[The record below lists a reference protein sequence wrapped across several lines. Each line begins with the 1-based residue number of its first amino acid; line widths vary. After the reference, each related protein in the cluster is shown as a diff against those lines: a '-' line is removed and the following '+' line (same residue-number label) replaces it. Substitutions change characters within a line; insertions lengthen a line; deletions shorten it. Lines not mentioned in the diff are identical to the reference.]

1 MSTSSPS
8 PLHILRTIF
17 GYDSFR
23 LEQERAIKTVL
34 RGNDAFVLMPTG
46 GGKSLCYQVPALC
59 LEGLTVVVSPLIALM
74 KDQVDALRLNGIDA
88 AYLNSTLDEYE
99 QRLLVSRLRSGSVKI
114 LYVAPERLV
123 TERFLAFLGTLNPV
137 LFAIDEAHCI
147 SQWGHDFRPEY
158 RELARL
164 KSIFPNVPL
173 IALTA
178 TADEQT
184 RHDIAQQLAILPE
197 NTFISSFNRANV
209 RYFVEPKRDTYK
221 RVVELLRQR
230 KGESGIIYTLSRASA
245 DALADGLKSDGFSAL
260 PYHAGLE
267 REVRS
272 RHQDLFLKDEVQII
286 CATIAFGMG
295 IDKSNVRFVIHYDL
309 PKNIESYYQ
318 ETGRAGRDGV
328 QSDAILLYSAG
339 DVMKMRK
346 MVAIEDNPEQ
356 TRILVRKLQEM
367 ANYAESRTCRREYL
381 LRYFGEQFVNGV
393 DGCGTCDVCLNPPA
407 PLETYD
413 ATVPAQKFF
422 SAMVRTGERF
432 GAGYII
438 EVLRGNN
445 DKVRLEHLN
454 LKTYGTGADM
464 STNQWRDVAQALV
477 RDGWCDREEGEYP
490 ILKLNERSK
499 SVLYNGVQVMLAK
512 KQAPVKTSRQERREA
527 ARSQAPLNYDN
538 ALFERLR
545 TLRRTIAER
554 ERVAPFMVL
563 SDATLI
569 QLATYLPLTTEEIRR
584 ISGFGEAKTERY
596 GAVFVKEITAFA
608 AENGLSSQMHTL
620 APGGR
625 ERASDRPTSAR
636 ASRPAAETSRA
647 SLELWQS
654 GNNVAAIASARGL
667 TEQTVLGHLGR
678 FVPTG
683 EISLEELVPEQKIEA
698 IIDALRTADWREG
711 QAIKPI
717 KDALG
722 DMYGYGE
729 IQAVINAHPR

>member
-1 MSTSSPS
+1 MAST
-8 PLHILRTIF
+8 PLHILRSVF

-34 RGNDAFVLMPTG
+34 SGSDAFVLMPTG

-184 RHDIAQQLAILPE
+184 RRDIAQQLAILPQ
-197 NTFISSFNRANV
+197 NTFISSFNRANI
-209 RYFVEPKRDTYK
+209 RYFVEPKREAYK
-221 RVVELLRQR
+221 RVVEHLRGR
-230 KGESGIIYTLSRASA
+230 KGESGVIYTLSRASA

-260 PYHAGLE
+260 PYHAGLD
-267 REVRS
+267 RDVRS

-339 DVMKMRK
+339 DVTKMRK
-346 MVAIEDNPEQ
+346 MVTIEDNPEQ

-381 LRYFGEQFVNGV
+381 LRYFGEHFAKGA

-407 PLETYD
+407 PVETYD
-413 ATVPAQKFF
+413 ATVLAQKFF
-422 SAMVRTGERF
+422 SAMIRTGERF

-454 LKTYGTGADM
+454 LKTYGAGADM
-464 STNQWRDVAQALV
+464 SAAQWRDVAQALI
-477 RDGWCDREEGEYP
+477 REGWCDREEGEYP

-499 SVLYNGVQVMLAK
+499 SVLYNGAQVMLAK
-512 KQAPVKTSRQERREA
+512 KQVPVRTSRQERRET
-527 ARSQAPLNYDN
+527 ARSQAPAHYDN
-538 ALFERLR
+538 ALFEQLR

-569 QLATYLPLTTEEIRR
+569 QLATYLPFTTEEIRR

-596 GAVFVKEITAFA
+596 GAVFTKEITTFA
-608 AENGLSSQMHTL
+608 SENGLPSQMHIL
-620 APGGR
+620 APGER
-625 ERASDRPTSAR
+625 ERTTDRQMPVQS
-636 ASRPAAETSRA
+636 SRSAAETSRA

-654 GNNVAAIASARGL
+654 GKNVAAIASARGL

-698 IIDALRTADWREG
+698 IIDALRSADWREG

-722 DMYGYGE
+722 DKYGYGE